1 MKKGKFELFVIRKEE
16 GKNNFNLVL
25 SFMDMEMSLLEGDII
40 DRLNEEFWK

>member
-1 MKKGKFELFVIRKEE
+1 MKKGKFELFGIRKEE

-25 SFMDMEMSLLEGDII
+25 SFMDMEMLLLEGDII